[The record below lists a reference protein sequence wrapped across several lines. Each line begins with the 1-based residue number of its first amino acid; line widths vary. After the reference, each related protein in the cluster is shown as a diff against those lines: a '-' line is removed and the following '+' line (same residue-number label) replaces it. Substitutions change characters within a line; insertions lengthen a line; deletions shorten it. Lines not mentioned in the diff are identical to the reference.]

1 MTSRARSASTS
12 EPKTS
17 FASLSTSCEL
27 IVRQQPIRSRM
38 CGVGERVD
46 RRPID
51 PPPILQLK
59 VNNPNDTEDVM
70 DSLHSLSPYLFVAA
84 ILVPAESNPED
95 RLEITFHSRLTIGR
109 TVSSLYILRDL
120 DNTEGAFFIFP
131 DISVRADG
139 RYRLRMCLFELEES
153 NVCYRQSVLTEEFIV
168 YSAKK
173 FPGMYESCPLARHFA
188 EQGLKIRI
196 RKEPRKRNSKQ
207 RQKLKREAG
216 SDDATGEETVSQ
228 EEPSVESSHEA
239 QILFSH
245 ESKTYSGSQHQN
257 FTNPHGSTS
266 SLPEAS
272 SSSKR
277 KDVDT
282 SAGRAEDQ
290 GGYIQVDSMLRNL
303 SADLEQCSKK
313 TQSVEVTAQETH
325 YTATVRPNIHHTDSS
340 SSSGSS
346 NRLNLAY
353 LLHPL
358 TENAVTDDTVTTYN
372 IAQSYNASIES
383 RSQVSSKHHHHHQQ
397 QQQQQQN
404 FWPLQK
410 STVAITNAHAG
421 SSHGKQVVVE
431 RQCIIFPATAL
442 SAKPQTIA
450 GVKVSLESPPDR
462 PELIHKAEGSSPTNV
477 NLPPLREQ
485 LRDIG
490 FHASAAAA
498 AAAATATATKTS
510 ESPPSRRS
518 PPPPSNLDAS

>member
-1 MTSRARSASTS
+1 
-12 EPKTS
+12 
-17 FASLSTSCEL
+17 
-27 IVRQQPIRSRM
+27 
-38 CGVGERVD
+38 
-46 RRPID
+46 
-51 PPPILQLK
+51 
-59 VNNPNDTEDVM
+59 
-70 DSLHSLSPYLFVAA
+70 
-84 ILVPAESNPED
+84 
-95 RLEITFHSRLTIGR
+95 
-109 TVSSLYILRDL
+109 
-120 DNTEGAFFIFP
+120 
-131 DISVRADG
+131 
-139 RYRLRMCLFELEES
+139 
-153 NVCYRQSVLTEEFIV
+153 
-168 YSAKK
+168 
-173 FPGMYESCPLARHFA
+173 
-188 EQGLKIRI
+188 
-196 RKEPRKRNSKQ
+196 
-207 RQKLKREAG
+207 
-216 SDDATGEETVSQ
+216 
-228 EEPSVESSHEA
+228 
-239 QILFSH
+239 
-245 ESKTYSGSQHQN
+245 
-257 FTNPHGSTS
+257 
-266 SLPEAS
+266 
-272 SSSKR
+272 
-277 KDVDT
+277 
-282 SAGRAEDQ
+282 
-290 GGYIQVDSMLRNL
+290 MLRNL

-325 YTATVRPNIHHTDSS
+325 YTATVRPNIHHTGKFKDQVTQDYALRVNMFTDSS

-346 NRLNLAY
+346 SRLNLAY

-431 RQCIIFPATAL
+431 RHSIIFPATAL